1 MTKCY
6 VKVMRSPMQAQAC
19 KVLNFVTFME
29 NNKGWPKNHF
39 VSVTMEVINVIE
51 NSILKSTKYATEFG
65 ITFQKKNKFL
75 LIGLINPLSRC
86 GD

>member
-1 MTKCY
+1 
-6 VKVMRSPMQAQAC
+6 
-19 KVLNFVTFME
+19 
-29 NNKGWPKNHF
+29 
-39 VSVTMEVINVIE
+39 MEVINVIE